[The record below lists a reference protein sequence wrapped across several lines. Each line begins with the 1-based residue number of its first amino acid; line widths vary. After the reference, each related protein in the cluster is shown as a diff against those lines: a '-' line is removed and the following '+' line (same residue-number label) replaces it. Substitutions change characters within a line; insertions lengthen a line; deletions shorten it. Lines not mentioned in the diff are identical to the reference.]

1 MRMNDVCTVRARMDC
16 LGQAIAFVE
25 SFCAERGVAR
35 ADMLRLSLVV
45 EELFTNTVTHGHGG
59 DSDAPVRIA
68 LGADARELELAY
80 DDTAPPFDPLAHAAR
95 STAAIEG
102 DASER
107 QVGQLGIALVAGIAS
122 QVGYV
127 REDGWNRLRVV
138 LRCEG

>member
-1 MRMNDVCTVRARMDC
+1 MHMNHAFTTTARMDR

-25 SFCAERGVAR
+25 AFCAERGIAR
-35 ADMLRLSLVV
+35 ADVLRLSLVV

-68 LGADARELELAY
+68 LGADASELELAY

-95 STAAIEG
+95 LTAGLEG
-102 DASER
+102 DPSER
-107 QVGQLGIALVAGIAS
+107 QPGKVGVALVAGIAS
-122 QVGYV
+122 RIDYA

-138 LRCEG
+138 LQREA

>member
-1 MRMNDVCTVRARMDC
+1 MRMTDTCTIPARMDR

-25 SFCAERGVAR
+25 SFCAGRGVAR

-45 EELFTNTVTHGHGG
+45 EELFTNTVMHGHGG

-68 LGADARELELAY
+68 LGADGGELELAY

-95 STAAIEG
+95 SSPGIAG
-102 DASER
+102 DASEP
-107 QVGQLGIALVAGIAS
+107 QVGKLGIALVAGIAARL
-122 QVGYV
+122 GYA

-138 LRCEG
+138 LRCEA

>member
-1 MRMNDVCTVRARMDC
+1 MDF

-35 ADMLRLSLVV
+35 DDMLRLSLVV

-68 LGADARELELAY
+68 LGANARELELAY
-80 DDTAPPFDPLAHAAR
+80 DDTAQPFDPLANAA
-95 STAAIEG
+95 SLTAGLEG
-102 DASER
+102 DVSER
-107 QVGQLGIALVAGIAS
+107 AVGNVGVALVAGIAS
-122 QVGYV
+122 RIGYA

-138 LRCEG
+138 LQRGS